1 MLKKVKIIK
10 NNDNKKK
17 ICSQCFKE
25 RQEFSI
31 EVPQAGE

>member
-1 MLKKVKIIK
+1 MK

-31 EVPQAGE
+31 KVRQAGE